1 MSWGAHAKTQRP
13 STAICQKIEINTWL
27 YVCIYAASKVIEGP
41 LMRAPFSALLVGAPA
56 AAPPK
61 APPAAHAAEAANR
74 GPGSQMVRPG
84 GGLLEVIEA
93 MAMFLAIFFG
103 GGLAD

>member
-1 MSWGAHAKTQRP
+1 
-13 STAICQKIEINTWL
+13 
-27 YVCIYAASKVIEGP
+27 
-41 LMRAPFSALLVGAPA
+41 MRAPFSALLVGAPA

-103 GGLAD
+103 GGSQTEVSYECPMVMQEGKSGSLGTLAAFKMFWLWKRKT